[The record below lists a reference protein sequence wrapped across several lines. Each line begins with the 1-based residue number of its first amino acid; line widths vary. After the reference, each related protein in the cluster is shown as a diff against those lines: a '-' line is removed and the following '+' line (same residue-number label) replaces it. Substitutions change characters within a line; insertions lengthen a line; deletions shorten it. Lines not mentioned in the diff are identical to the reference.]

1 MSVHGTKGKFIEYW
15 GRGETGPIAFQK
27 EFDTKIYWPRL
38 KELTKKYN
46 IEYEPGK
53 VVPTDD
59 DELDAIWQ
67 AGKELLLDVGIL
79 NVNTERR
86 ITFTEDE
93 VDEALENLP
102 TEVTLGEGK
111 DAITIPHRGFEDYD
125 SGPTPVGVM
134 GRILGPIS
142 DDLYEKIA
150 LSYAQE
156 PLVTYTHFQGVKEKI
171 NGIPIKPGSPFE
183 MMAEIQH
190 VSTVKDVLRRVGRPG
205 YPDGGST
212 PVNLRAEMA
221 AANPLWGV
229 GKGDVRHVYIMPQ
242 LKTDY
247 DQMCRAYFW
256 HQYGANIWGILQ
268 SYIGGAAG
276 GPATSAVNG
285 VADLLAYVMLYEPTI
300 LGTWPTDA
308 LYFSNSSKYALYV
321 ANYGG
326 AAFQKHTHF
335 PALVG
340 AAWQM
345 TAGIG
350 SEEYFWETAAGA
362 IGSATLGF
370 LVAGGTGHQ
379 SAGLDHACGLGA
391 RFAAEVGR
399 AVGKARLTRQQAND
413 LVNRI
418 LPKYQPLIDNRTLH
432 TKGGDFREVYDLTTI
447 QPKPEYLAIYNKVK
461 AELREIGLPIK

>member
-1 MSVHGTKGKFIEYW
+1 MSHGSKGKFIEYW
-15 GRGETGPIAFQK
+15 GRGETGPITFQK
-27 EFDTKIYWPRL
+27 EFDTKVYWPRL
-38 KELTKKYN
+38 KELTKKYG
-46 IEYEPGK
+46 IEYAEGK

-79 NVNTERR
+79 NVSTERR
-86 ITFTEDE
+86 ILFSEEEIDA
-93 VDEALENLP
+93 ALENLP
-102 TEVTLGEGK
+102 RTVTLGEGQ
-111 DAITIPHRGFEDYD
+111 DAITIGHRDFEDYD
-125 SGPTPVGVM
+125 HGPTPVGTM

-156 PLVTYTHFQGVKEKI
+156 PLIDYVHFQGVKTEI

-183 MMAEIQH
+183 MMAEQQH
-190 VSTVKDVLRRVGRPG
+190 VAVVNDIKRRVGRPG
-205 YPDGGST
+205 LPDGGST
-212 PVNLRAEMA
+212 PVNLQAEMA

-229 GKGDVRHVYIMPQ
+229 KKGDVRHVYIMPQ

-247 DQMCRAYFW
+247 DQMSRAYFW
-256 HQYGANIWGILQ
+256 HSYGANIWGILQ
-268 SYIGGAAG
+268 AYIGGAAG
-276 GPATSAVNG
+276 GPATAAVNG
-285 VADLLAYVMLYEPTI
+285 VADLLAYVMLYEPTL

-326 AAFQKHTHF
+326 AAFSKHTLF

-345 TAGIG
+345 TAGIN

-379 SAGLDHACGLGA
+379 SAGLDQAGGLGA
-391 RFAAEVGR
+391 RFAAEVGK
-399 AVGKARLTRQQAND
+399 AVGQARLTRVQANE
-413 LVNRI
+413 LVNKI

-432 TKGGDFREVYDLTTI
+432 TIGGDFRTAYDLKTV

-461 AELREIGLPIK
+461 AELREMGLPVK

>member
-1 MSVHGTKGKFIEYW
+1 MSHGSKGKFIEYW
-15 GRGETGPIAFQK
+15 GRGETGPITFQK
-27 EFDTKIYWPRL
+27 EFDTKVYWPRL
-38 KELTKKYN
+38 KELTKKYG
-46 IEYEPGK
+46 IEYAEGK

-79 NVNTERR
+79 NVSTERR
-86 ITFTEDE
+86 ILFSEEEIDA
-93 VDEALENLP
+93 ALENLP
-102 TEVTLGEGK
+102 RTVTLGEGQ
-111 DAITIPHRGFEDYD
+111 DAITIGHRDFEDYD
-125 SGPTPVGVM
+125 HGPTPVGTM

-156 PLVTYTHFQGVKEKI
+156 PLIDYVHFQGVKTEI

-183 MMAEIQH
+183 MMAEQQH
-190 VSTVKDVLRRVGRPG
+190 VAVVNDIKRRVGRPG
-205 YPDGGST
+205 LPDGGST
-212 PVNLRAEMA
+212 PVNLQAEMA

-229 GKGDVRHVYIMPQ
+229 KKGDVRHVYIMPQ

-247 DQMCRAYFW
+247 DQMSRAYFW
-256 HQYGANIWGILQ
+256 HSYGANIWGILQ
-268 SYIGGAAG
+268 AYIGGAAG
-276 GPATSAVNG
+276 GPATAAVNG
-285 VADLLAYVMLYEPTI
+285 VADLLAYVMIYEPTL

-326 AAFQKHTHF
+326 AAFSKHTHF

-345 TAGIG
+345 TAGIN

-379 SAGLDHACGLGA
+379 SAGLDQAGGLGA
-391 RFAAEVGR
+391 RFAAEVGK
-399 AVGKARLTRQQAND
+399 AVGQARLTRVQANE
-413 LVNRI
+413 LVNKI

-432 TKGGDFREVYDLTTI
+432 TIGSDFRTAYDLKTV

-461 AELREIGLPIK
+461 AELREMGLPVK

>member
-1 MSVHGTKGKFIEYW
+1 MSHGSKGKFIEYW
-15 GRGETGPIAFQK
+15 GRGETGPITFQK
-27 EFDTKIYWPRL
+27 EFDTKVYWPRL
-38 KELTKKYN
+38 KELTKKYG
-46 IEYEPGK
+46 IEYAQGK

-59 DELDAIWQ
+59 DELDAIWN

-79 NVNTERR
+79 NVSTERR
-86 ITFTEDE
+86 ITFTEEE
-93 VDEALENLP
+93 VDAALENLP
-102 TEVTLGEGK
+102 TQVTLGEGQ

-125 SGPTPVGVM
+125 SGKTPVGTM

-142 DDLYEKIA
+142 DDLYDKIA

-156 PLVTYTHFQGVKEKI
+156 PLVDYVHFQGVKTEI
-171 NGIPIKPGSPFE
+171 NGIPVKPGSPFE
-183 MMAEIQH
+183 MMAEQQH
-190 VSTVKDVLRRVGRPG
+190 VAIVNDVKRRVGRPG
-205 YPDGGST
+205 LPDGGST
-212 PVNLRAEMA
+212 PVNLQAEMA
-221 AANPLWGV
+221 AANPYWGV
-229 GKGDVRHVYIMPQ
+229 KKGDVRHVYIMPQ

-247 DQMCRAYFW
+247 DQMSRAYFW
-256 HQYGANIWGILQ
+256 HSYGANIWGILQ

-326 AAFQKHTHF
+326 AAFSKHTHF
-335 PALVG
+335 PSLVG
-340 AAWQM
+340 ASWQQ
-345 TAGIG
+345 TAGIN

-399 AVGKARLTRQQAND
+399 AVGKARLTRVQANE
-413 LVNRI
+413 LVNKI

-432 TKGGDFREVYDLTTI
+432 TVGGDFRTAYDLTTV
-447 QPKPEYLAIYNKVK
+447 QPKPEFLAKYNKVK
-461 AELREIGLPIK
+461 AELRELGLPIA

>member
-1 MSVHGTKGKFIEYW
+1 MSHGSKGKFIEYW
-15 GRGETGPIAFQK
+15 GRGETGPITFQK
-27 EFDTKIYWPRL
+27 EFDTKVYWPRL
-38 KELTKKYN
+38 KELTKKYG
-46 IEYEPGK
+46 IEYAEGK

-79 NVNTERR
+79 NVSTERR
-86 ITFTEDE
+86 ILFTEEEIDA
-93 VDEALENLP
+93 ALENLP
-102 TEVTLGEGK
+102 RSVTLGEGQ

-125 SGPTPVGVM
+125 NGPTPVGTM

-156 PLVTYTHFQGVKEKI
+156 PLVDYVHFQGVKTEI

-183 MMAEIQH
+183 MMAEQQH
-190 VSTVKDVLRRVGRPG
+190 VAVVNDIKRRVGRPG
-205 YPDGGST
+205 LPDGGST
-212 PVNLRAEMA
+212 PVNLQAEMA

-229 GKGDVRHVYIMPQ
+229 KKGDVRHVYIMPQ

-247 DQMCRAYFW
+247 DQMSRAYFW
-256 HQYGANIWGILQ
+256 HSYGANIWGILQ
-268 SYIGGAAG
+268 AYIGGAAG

-285 VADLLAYVMLYEPTI
+285 VADLLAYVMLYEPTL

-326 AAFQKHTHF
+326 AAFSKHTHF

-345 TAGIG
+345 TAGIN
-350 SEEYFWETAAGA
+350 SEEDFWETAAGA

-379 SAGLDHACGLGA
+379 SAGLDQAGGLGA
-391 RFAAEVGR
+391 RFAAEVGK
-399 AVGKARLTRQQAND
+399 AVGKARLTRVQANE

-432 TKGGDFREVYDLTTI
+432 TVGGDFRTAYDLKTV

-461 AELREIGLPIK
+461 AELREMGLPIQ

>member
-1 MSVHGTKGKFIEYW
+1 MSHGSKGKFIEYW
-15 GRGETGPIAFQK
+15 GRGETGPITFQK
-27 EFDTKIYWPRL
+27 EFDTKVYWPRL
-38 KELTKKYN
+38 KELTKKYG
-46 IEYEPGK
+46 IEYAEGK

-79 NVNTERR
+79 NVSTERR
-86 ITFTEDE
+86 ILFTEEEIDA
-93 VDEALENLP
+93 ALENLP
-102 TEVTLGEGK
+102 RSVTLGEGQ

-125 SGPTPVGVM
+125 NVPTPVGTM

-156 PLVTYTHFQGVKEKI
+156 PLVDYVHFQGVKTEI

-183 MMAEIQH
+183 MMAEQQH
-190 VSTVKDVLRRVGRPG
+190 VAVVNDIKRRVGRPG
-205 YPDGGST
+205 LPDGGST
-212 PVNLRAEMA
+212 PVNLQAEMA

-229 GKGDVRHVYIMPQ
+229 KKGDVRHVYIMPQ

-247 DQMCRAYFW
+247 DQMSRAYFW
-256 HQYGANIWGILQ
+256 HSYGANIWGILQ
-268 SYIGGAAG
+268 AYIGGAAG

-285 VADLLAYVMLYEPTI
+285 VADLLAYVMLYEPTL

-326 AAFQKHTHF
+326 AAFSKHTHF

-345 TAGIG
+345 TAGIN

-379 SAGLDHACGLGA
+379 SAGLDQAGGLGA
-391 RFAAEVGR
+391 RFAAEVGK
-399 AVGKARLTRQQAND
+399 AVGKARLTRVQANE

-432 TKGGDFREVYDLTTI
+432 TVGGDFRTAYDLKTV

-461 AELREIGLPIK
+461 AELREMGLPIQ

>member
-1 MSVHGTKGKFIEYW
+1 MSHGSKGKFIEYW
-15 GRGETGPIAFQK
+15 GRGETGPITFQK
-27 EFDTKIYWPRL
+27 EFDTKVYWPRL
-38 KELTKKYN
+38 KELTKKYG
-46 IEYEPGK
+46 IEYAEGK

-79 NVNTERR
+79 NVSTERR
-86 ITFTEDE
+86 ILFSEEEIDA
-93 VDEALENLP
+93 ALENLP
-102 TEVTLGEGK
+102 RTVTLGEGQ
-111 DAITIPHRGFEDYD
+111 DAITIGHRDFEDYD
-125 SGPTPVGVM
+125 HGPTPVGTM

-156 PLVTYTHFQGVKEKI
+156 PLIDYVHFQGVKTEI

-183 MMAEIQH
+183 MMAEQQH
-190 VSTVKDVLRRVGRPG
+190 VAVVNDIKRRVGRPG
-205 YPDGGST
+205 LPDGGST
-212 PVNLRAEMA
+212 PVNLQAEMA

-229 GKGDVRHVYIMPQ
+229 KKGDVRHVYIMPQ

-247 DQMCRAYFW
+247 DQMSRAYFW
-256 HQYGANIWGILQ
+256 HSYGANIWGILQ
-268 SYIGGAAG
+268 AYIGGAAG
-276 GPATSAVNG
+276 GPATAAVNG
-285 VADLLAYVMLYEPTI
+285 VADLLAYVMLYEPTL

-326 AAFQKHTHF
+326 AAFSKHTHF

-345 TAGIG
+345 TAGIN

-379 SAGLDHACGLGA
+379 SAGLDQAGGLGA
-391 RFAAEVGR
+391 RFAAEVGK
-399 AVGKARLTRQQAND
+399 AVGQARLTRVQANE
-413 LVNRI
+413 LVNKI

-432 TKGGDFREVYDLTTI
+432 TIGGDFRAAYDLKTV

-461 AELREIGLPIK
+461 AELREMGLPVK

>member
-1 MSVHGTKGKFIEYW
+1 MSHGSKGKFIEYW
-15 GRGETGPIAFQK
+15 GRGETGPITFQK
-27 EFDTKIYWPRL
+27 EFDTKVYWPRL
-38 KELTKKYN
+38 KELTKKYG
-46 IEYEPGK
+46 IEYAEGK

-79 NVNTERR
+79 NVSTERR
-86 ITFTEDE
+86 ILFSEEEIDA
-93 VDEALENLP
+93 ALENLP
-102 TEVTLGEGK
+102 RTVTLGEGQ
-111 DAITIPHRGFEDYD
+111 DAITIGHRDFEDYD
-125 SGPTPVGVM
+125 HGPTPVGTM

-156 PLVTYTHFQGVKEKI
+156 PLIDYVHFQGVKTEI

-183 MMAEIQH
+183 MMAEQQH
-190 VSTVKDVLRRVGRPG
+190 VAVVNDIKRRVGRPG
-205 YPDGGST
+205 LPDGGST
-212 PVNLRAEMA
+212 PVNLQAEMA

-229 GKGDVRHVYIMPQ
+229 KKGDVRHVYIMPQ

-247 DQMCRAYFW
+247 DQMSRAYFW
-256 HQYGANIWGILQ
+256 HSYGANIWGILQ
-268 SYIGGAAG
+268 AYIGGAAG
-276 GPATSAVNG
+276 GPATAAVNG
-285 VADLLAYVMLYEPTI
+285 VADLLAYVMLYEPTL

-326 AAFQKHTHF
+326 AAFSKHTHF

-345 TAGIG
+345 TAGIN

-370 LVAGGTGHQ
+370 MVAGGTGHQ
-379 SAGLDHACGLGA
+379 SAGLDQAGGLGA
-391 RFAAEVGR
+391 RFAAEVGK
-399 AVGKARLTRQQAND
+399 AVGQARLTRVQANE
-413 LVNRI
+413 LVNKI

-432 TKGGDFREVYDLTTI
+432 TIGGDFRTAYDLKTV

-461 AELREIGLPIK
+461 AELREMGLPVK

>member
-1 MSVHGTKGKFIEYW
+1 MSHGTKGKFIEYW

-46 IEYEPGK
+46 IEFDPNRI
-53 VVPTDD
+53 VPTDD

-67 AGKELLLDVGIL
+67 AGYELLLDVGIL
-79 NVNTERR
+79 NVDTER
-86 ITFTEDE
+86 IIKFTQDE
-93 VDEALENLP
+93 VDSALNNLP
-102 TEVTLGEGK
+102 RSVTLGEGQ
-111 DAITIPHRGFEDYD
+111 DAITITHRGFEDYD
-125 SGPTPVGVM
+125 NGPTPVGTM

-142 DDLYEKIA
+142 DNLYEKIA

-156 PLVTYTHFQGVKEKI
+156 PLIDYVHFQGVTAEI
-171 NGIPIKPGSPFE
+171 NGIPVKPGSPFE

-190 VSTVKDVLRRVGRPG
+190 VSKVKDILRRVGRPG
-205 YPDGGST
+205 LPDGGST

-229 GKGDVRHVYIMPQ
+229 SKGDVRHVYIMPH

-256 HQYGANIWGILQ
+256 HQYGANVWGILQ
-268 SYIGGAAG
+268 AYIGGAAG
-276 GPATSAVNG
+276 GPATAVVNG
-285 VADLLAYVMLYEPTI
+285 VADLIAYTVLYEPTI

-321 ANYGG
+321 ANFGG
-326 AAFQKHTHF
+326 AAFTKHTHF

-379 SAGLDHACGLGA
+379 SGGLDQACGLGA
-391 RFAAEVGR
+391 RFAAEVGQ

-413 LVNRI
+413 LVLRI

-432 TKGGDFREVYDLTTI
+432 TKGGDFREVYDLTTV
-447 QPKPEYLAIYNKVK
+447 QPKKEYLAIYEKVK
-461 AELREIGLPIK
+461 AELRTYGLPIA

>member
-1 MSVHGTKGKFIEYW
+1 MSHGSKGKFIEYW
-15 GRGETGPIAFQK
+15 GRGETGPITFQK
-27 EFDTKIYWPRL
+27 EFDTKVYWPRL
-38 KELTKKYN
+38 KELTKKYG
-46 IEYEPGK
+46 IEYAEGK

-79 NVNTERR
+79 NVSTERR
-86 ITFTEDE
+86 ILFSEEEIDA
-93 VDEALENLP
+93 ALENLP
-102 TEVTLGEGK
+102 RTVTLGEGQ
-111 DAITIPHRGFEDYD
+111 DAITIGHRDFEDYD
-125 SGPTPVGVM
+125 HGPTPVGTM

-156 PLVTYTHFQGVKEKI
+156 PLIDYVHFQGVKTEI

-183 MMAEIQH
+183 MMAEQQH
-190 VSTVKDVLRRVGRPG
+190 VAVVNDIKRRVGRPG
-205 YPDGGST
+205 LPDGGST
-212 PVNLRAEMA
+212 PVNLQAEMA

-229 GKGDVRHVYIMPQ
+229 KKGDVRHVYIMPQ

-247 DQMCRAYFW
+247 DQMSRAYFW
-256 HQYGANIWGILQ
+256 HSYGANIWGILQ
-268 SYIGGAAG
+268 AYIGGAAG
-276 GPATSAVNG
+276 GPATAAVNG
-285 VADLLAYVMLYEPTI
+285 VADLLAYVMLYEPTL

-326 AAFQKHTHF
+326 AAFSKHTHF

-345 TAGIG
+345 TAGIN

-379 SAGLDHACGLGA
+379 SAGLDQAGGLGA
-391 RFAAEVGR
+391 RFAAEVGK
-399 AVGKARLTRQQAND
+399 AVGQARLTRVQANE
-413 LVNRI
+413 LVNKI

-432 TKGGDFREVYDLTTI
+432 TIGGDFRTAYDLKTV

-461 AELREIGLPIK
+461 AELREMGLPVK

>member
-1 MSVHGTKGKFIEYW
+1 MSHGSKGKFIEYW
-15 GRGETGPIAFQK
+15 GRGETGPITFQK
-27 EFDTKIYWPRL
+27 EFDTKVYWPRL
-38 KELTKKYN
+38 KELTKKYG
-46 IEYEPGK
+46 IEYAEGK

-79 NVNTERR
+79 NVSTERR
-86 ITFTEDE
+86 ILFSEEEIDA
-93 VDEALENLP
+93 ALENLP
-102 TEVTLGEGK
+102 RTVTLGEGQ
-111 DAITIPHRGFEDYD
+111 DAITIGHRDFEDYD
-125 SGPTPVGVM
+125 HGPTPVGTM

-156 PLVTYTHFQGVKEKI
+156 PLIDYVHFQGVKTEI

-183 MMAEIQH
+183 MMAEQQH
-190 VSTVKDVLRRVGRPG
+190 VAVVNDIKRRVGRPG
-205 YPDGGST
+205 LPDGGST
-212 PVNLRAEMA
+212 PVNLQAEMA

-229 GKGDVRHVYIMPQ
+229 KKGDVRHVYIMPQ

-247 DQMCRAYFW
+247 DQMSRAYFW
-256 HQYGANIWGILQ
+256 HSYGANIWGILQ
-268 SYIGGAAG
+268 AYIGGAAG
-276 GPATSAVNG
+276 GPATAAVNG
-285 VADLLAYVMLYEPTI
+285 VADLLAYVMLYEPTL

-326 AAFQKHTHF
+326 AAFSKHTHF

-345 TAGIG
+345 TAGIN

-379 SAGLDHACGLGA
+379 SAGLDQAGGLGA
-391 RFAAEVGR
+391 RFAAEVGK
-399 AVGKARLTRQQAND
+399 AVGQARLTRVQANE
-413 LVNRI
+413 LVNKI

-432 TKGGDFREVYDLTTI
+432 TIGGDFRTAYDLKTV

-461 AELREIGLPIK
+461 AELREMGLSVK

>member
-1 MSVHGTKGKFIEYW
+1 MSVHGAKGKFIEYW

-46 IEYEPGK
+46 IEYAPGK

-79 NVNTERR
+79 NVSTERR

-93 VDEALENLP
+93 LEEALENLP

-111 DAITIPHRGFEDYD
+111 DAVTIPHRGFEDYD
-125 SGPTPVGVM
+125 NGPTPVGVM

-156 PLVTYTHFQGVKEKI
+156 PLVTFTHFQGVKEKI
-171 NGIPIKPGSPFE
+171 NGIPVKPGSPFE

-190 VSTVKDVLRRVGRPG
+190 VATVKDVLRRVGRPG

-247 DQMCRAYFW
+247 EAYLAEVNERAERFRKLID
-256 HQYGANIWGILQ
+256 GAFTTDLHEALVQ
-268 SYIGGAAG
+268 SAALAREAG
-276 GPATSAVNG
+276 GKEEEV
-285 VADLLAYVMLYEPTI
+285 L
-300 LGTWPTDA
+300 
-308 LYFSNSSKYALYV
+308 
-321 ANYGG
+321 
-326 AAFQKHTHF
+326 
-335 PALVG
+335 
-340 AAWQM
+340 M
-345 TAGIG
+345 T
-350 SEEYFWETAAGA
+350 
-362 IGSATLGF
+362 
-370 LVAGGTGHQ
+370 
-379 SAGLDHACGLGA
+379 
-391 RFAAEVGR
+391 
-399 AVGKARLTRQQAND
+399 
-413 LVNRI
+413 
-418 LPKYQPLIDNRTLH
+418 
-432 TKGGDFREVYDLTTI
+432 
-447 QPKPEYLAIYNKVK
+447 
-461 AELREIGLPIK
+461 

>member
-1 MSVHGTKGKFIEYW
+1 MSHGSKGKFIEYW
-15 GRGETGPIAFQK
+15 GRGETGPITFQK
-27 EFDTKIYWPRL
+27 EFDTKVYWPRL
-38 KELTKKYN
+38 KELTKKYG
-46 IEYEPGK
+46 IEYAEGK

-79 NVNTERR
+79 NVSTERR
-86 ITFTEDE
+86 ILFSEEEIDA
-93 VDEALENLP
+93 ALENLP
-102 TEVTLGEGK
+102 RTVTLGEGQ
-111 DAITIPHRGFEDYD
+111 DAITIGHRDFEDYD
-125 SGPTPVGVM
+125 HGPTPVGTM

-156 PLVTYTHFQGVKEKI
+156 PLIDYVHFQGVKTEI

-183 MMAEIQH
+183 MMAEQQH
-190 VSTVKDVLRRVGRPG
+190 VAVVNDIKRRVGRPG
-205 YPDGGST
+205 LPDGGST
-212 PVNLRAEMA
+212 PVNLQAEMA

-229 GKGDVRHVYIMPQ
+229 KKGDVRHVYIMPQ

-247 DQMCRAYFW
+247 DQMSRAYFW
-256 HQYGANIWGILQ
+256 HSYGANIWGILQ
-268 SYIGGAAG
+268 AYIGGAAG
-276 GPATSAVNG
+276 GPATAAVNG
-285 VADLLAYVMLYEPTI
+285 VADLLAYVMIYEPTL

-326 AAFQKHTHF
+326 AAFSKHTHF

-345 TAGIG
+345 TAGIN

-379 SAGLDHACGLGA
+379 SAGLDQAGGLGA
-391 RFAAEVGR
+391 RFAAEVGK
-399 AVGKARLTRQQAND
+399 AVGQARLTRVQANE
-413 LVNRI
+413 LVNKI

-432 TKGGDFREVYDLTTI
+432 TIGGDFRTAYDLKTV

-461 AELREIGLPIK
+461 AELREMGLPVK

>member
-46 IEYEPGK
+46 IEYAPGK

-79 NVNTERR
+79 NVSTERR

-93 VDEALENLP
+93 IDDALENLP

-111 DAITIPHRGFEDYD
+111 DAVTIPHRGFEDYD
-125 SGPTPVGVM
+125 NGPTPVGVM

-156 PLVTYTHFQGVKEKI
+156 PLVTFTHFQGVKEKI

-335 PALVG
+335 PSLVG

-370 LVAGGTGHQ
+370 LVSGGTGHQ

-391 RFAAEVGR
+391 RFAVEVGK
-399 AVGKARLTRQQAND
+399 AVGKARLTRVQANE
-413 LVNRI
+413 LVNKI

-432 TKGGDFREVYDLTTI
+432 TKGGDFREVYDLTTV

-461 AELREIGLPIK
+461 AELREMGLPIK

>member
-1 MSVHGTKGKFIEYW
+1 MSHGSKGKFIEYW
-15 GRGETGPIAFQK
+15 GRGETGPITFQK
-27 EFDTKIYWPRL
+27 EFDTKVYWPRL
-38 KELTKKYN
+38 KELTKKYG
-46 IEYEPGK
+46 IEYAEGK

-79 NVNTERR
+79 NVSTERR
-86 ITFTEDE
+86 ILFSEEEIDA
-93 VDEALENLP
+93 ALENLP
-102 TEVTLGEGK
+102 RTVTLGEGQ
-111 DAITIPHRGFEDYD
+111 DAITIGHRDFEDYD
-125 SGPTPVGVM
+125 HGPTPVGTM

-156 PLVTYTHFQGVKEKI
+156 PLIDYVHFQGVKTEI

-183 MMAEIQH
+183 MMAEQQH
-190 VSTVKDVLRRVGRPG
+190 VAVVNDIKRRVGRPG
-205 YPDGGST
+205 LPDGGST
-212 PVNLRAEMA
+212 PVNLQAEMA

-229 GKGDVRHVYIMPQ
+229 KKGDVRHVYIMPQ

-247 DQMCRAYFW
+247 DQMSRAYFW
-256 HQYGANIWGILQ
+256 HSYGANIWGILQ
-268 SYIGGAAG
+268 AYIGGAAG
-276 GPATSAVNG
+276 GPATAAVNG
-285 VADLLAYVMLYEPTI
+285 VADLLAYVMLYEPTL

-308 LYFSNSSKYALYV
+308 LYFSNSSKYALFV

-326 AAFQKHTHF
+326 AAFSKHTHF

-345 TAGIG
+345 TAGIN

-370 LVAGGTGHQ
+370 MVAGGTGHQ
-379 SAGLDHACGLGA
+379 SAGLDQAGGLGA
-391 RFAAEVGR
+391 RFAAEVGK
-399 AVGKARLTRQQAND
+399 AVGQARLTRVQANE
-413 LVNRI
+413 LVNKI

-432 TKGGDFREVYDLTTI
+432 TIGGDFRTAYDLKTV

-461 AELREIGLPIK
+461 AELREMGLPVK

>member
-1 MSVHGTKGKFIEYW
+1 MSHGSKGKFIEYW
-15 GRGETGPIAFQK
+15 GRGETGPITFQK
-27 EFDTKIYWPRL
+27 EFDTKVYWPRL
-38 KELTKKYN
+38 KELTKKYG
-46 IEYEPGK
+46 IEYAEGK

-79 NVNTERR
+79 NVSTERR
-86 ITFTEDE
+86 ILFTEEEIDA
-93 VDEALENLP
+93 ALENLP
-102 TEVTLGEGK
+102 RSVTLGEGQ

-125 SGPTPVGVM
+125 NGPTPVGTM

-142 DDLYEKIA
+142 DYLYEKIA

-156 PLVTYTHFQGVKEKI
+156 PLVDYVHFQGVKTEI

-183 MMAEIQH
+183 MMAEQQH
-190 VSTVKDVLRRVGRPG
+190 VAVVNDIKRRVGRPG
-205 YPDGGST
+205 LPDGGST
-212 PVNLRAEMA
+212 PVNLQAEMA

-229 GKGDVRHVYIMPQ
+229 KKGDVRHVYIMPQ

-247 DQMCRAYFW
+247 DQMSRAYFW
-256 HQYGANIWGILQ
+256 HSYGANIWGILQ
-268 SYIGGAAG
+268 AYIGGAAG

-285 VADLLAYVMLYEPTI
+285 VADLLAYVMLYEPTL

-326 AAFQKHTHF
+326 AAFSKHTHF

-345 TAGIG
+345 TAGIN

-379 SAGLDHACGLGA
+379 SAGLDQAGGLGA
-391 RFAAEVGR
+391 RFAAEVGK
-399 AVGKARLTRQQAND
+399 AVGKARLTRVQANE

-432 TKGGDFREVYDLTTI
+432 TVGGDFRTAYDLKTV

-461 AELREIGLPIK
+461 AELREMGLPIQ